1 MRLCQWSA
9 LVVAVLVASCARSSP
24 PPPAEGVAPKGG
36 PATAAEN
43 PSSNTEPATV
53 GASNG
58 AATLSAEIGKPA
70 PDFTLPDLDAHPTKL
85 SDYLG
90 KTVVLEW
97 FNPGCPFVHNA
108 HTKGQLKELAKK
120 EMARGVVWLAV
131 NSAAPGKQGYG
142 VEANRAGKA
151 KFALTHPILLDE
163 SGKVGHAYGAAHT
176 PHLFVVDT
184 KGVLVYAGAIDNS
197 PDGEGE
203 SPTSGQLVNY
213 VEQALD
219 DLRGGTAVRTPR
231 TEAYGCSVK
240 YGA

>member
-1 MRLCQWSA
+1 MTAS
-9 LVVAVLVASCARSSP
+9 SCARSSP
-24 PPPAEGVAPKGG
+24 PPPAEGIPAEGVRANAAAP
-36 PATAAEN
+36 PAPTD
-43 PSSNTEPATV
+43 EPAKV
-53 GASNG
+53 
-58 AATLSAEIGKPA
+58 ATSPTAVSGSAEIGKPA

-85 SDYLG
+85 SDFLG

-97 FNPGCPFVHNA
+97 FNPGCPFVNAA

-120 EMARGVVWLAV
+120 EVARGVVWLAV
-131 NSAAPGKQGYG
+131 NSAAPGKQGHG

-163 SGKVGHAYGAAHT
+163 SGTVGHAYGAAHT
-176 PHLFVVDT
+176 PHLFVVDP

-197 PDGEGE
+197 PDGEAE

-219 DLRGGTAVRTPR
+219 DLRNGKAVRTPR
-231 TEAYGCSVK
+231 TEAYGCTVK

>member
-1 MRLCQWSA
+1 MRYFTISA
-9 LVVAVLVASCARSSP
+9 LVVAMTAACSRSGP
-24 PPPAEGVAPKGG
+24 PPPAEGVG
-36 PATAAEN
+36 PQSATGKAAEPAPAN
-43 PSSNTEPATV
+43 AEPAKVATSP
-53 GASNG
+53 GAV
-58 AATLSAEIGKPA
+58 TLAAEIGKPA
-70 PDFTLPDLDAHPTKL
+70 PDFTLPDLDEHPTTL
-85 SDYLG
+85 SAFLG

-97 FNPGCPFVHNA
+97 FNPGCPFVNNA

-131 NSAAPGKQGYG
+131 NSAAPGKQGHG

-151 KFALTHPILLDE
+151 KFALPHPILLDE

-176 PHLFVVDT
+176 PHLFVIDP

-219 DLRGGTAVRTPR
+219 DLRAGRAVRTPR
-231 TEAYGCSVK
+231 TEAYGCTVK

>member
-1 MRLCQWSA
+1 MRYFTWSA
-9 LVVAVLVASCARSSP
+9 LLVAMAAACARSGPPLPAESKASP
-24 PPPAEGVAPKGG
+24 P
-36 PATAAEN
+36 
-43 PSSNTEPATV
+43 PSSNTEPAKVATSPGTV
-53 GASNG
+53 
-58 AATLSAEIGKPA
+58 TLSAEIGKPA
-70 PDFTLPDLDAHPTKL
+70 PDFTLPDLDGQSTTL
-85 SDYLG
+85 SAFLG

-97 FNPGCPFVHNA
+97 FNPGCPFVNNS
-108 HTKGQLKELAKK
+108 HTQGQLKELAKK

-131 NSAAPGKQGYG
+131 NSAAPGKQGHG
-142 VEANRAGKA
+142 VEANRAGKE

-176 PHLFVVDT
+176 PHLFIVDP

-203 SPTSGQLVNY
+203 SPTGGQLVNY

-219 DLRGGTAVRTPR
+219 DLRTGKAVRTPR
-231 TEAYGCSVK
+231 TEAYGCTVK